1 MPRDATGNERSGTA
15 LIRAVR
21 VRGGTPT
28 DRAITSLRAAFRP
41 LDYEGSIG
49 WVDQSGTRAHP
60 WVIEVTLATPFAA
73 FFVKFSEAAG
83 ADAYHSLRAWID
95 RLRQDARE
103 RALTLRIAANKVAV
117 EIQSTL
123 PDAALEALS
132 AIDWTD
138 IDEGTLE
145 WDPSRRQWRRLGVD
159 S

>member
-1 MPRDATGNERSGTA
+1 MLRDVTDNQRSGGT
-15 LIRAVR
+15 LISAVR

-28 DRAITSLRAAFRP
+28 DRAISSLGAAFRP
-41 LDYEGSIG
+41 LGYEGSIR

-60 WVIEVTLATPFAA
+60 WVIEVTLAAPFGA

-83 ADAYHSLRAWID
+83 ADAYQSLRAWID
-95 RLRQDARE
+95 RLRQGERE
-103 RALTLRIAANKVAV
+103 RALILRIAADKTSVD
-117 EIQSTL
+117 IHSTV

-138 IDEGTLE
+138 VEEGTLE

-159 S
+159 L